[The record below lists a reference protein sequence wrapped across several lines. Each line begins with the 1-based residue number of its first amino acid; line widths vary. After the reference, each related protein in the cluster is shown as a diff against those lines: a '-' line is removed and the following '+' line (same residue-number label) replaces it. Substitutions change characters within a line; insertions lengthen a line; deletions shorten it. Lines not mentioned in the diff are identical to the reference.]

1 MKNKNFSFRK
11 LFSNK
16 RFSVIFAVVV
26 AFIFWLAIT
35 IDQTEVINKSFAN
48 ISINISTEG
57 SFAGDMGL
65 EVIKIENE
73 ANATV
78 TASGPNSS
86 VNAIEVSDILITADL
101 SEVTGAGSYTIPLS
115 VNNSMNKNGVSFEVS
130 PKTVNVTFD
139 FVDTKEFDVIPVAK
153 EVVLNNK
160 LDTSFFKGESVI
172 NSAEFTKIVVKG
184 PRADMKLVTRVE
196 AVVSSAD
203 TIKESKTYE
212 AQIVLYDENGKIL
225 DNAKY
230 TLPFETVKVTVPV
243 YKERTVSVVPTFSN
257 EDIKGATNAKVKS
270 ISLTK
275 VAVYGDPKIIDD
287 LDNIKLTPVD
297 YREYKAGKLSFE
309 VKLTIPDGIYLKKD
323 VGNVTVTL
331 NQN

>member
-16 RFSVIFAVVV
+16 RFSIIFAVVA

-48 ISINISTEG
+48 ISINITTQG

-65 EVIKIENE
+65 EVIEIKNE
-73 ANATV
+73 KNATV
-78 TASGPNSS
+78 TAYGPNSS
-86 VNAIEVSDILITADL
+86 VSAIEVSDILITADL
-101 SEVTGAGSYTIPLS
+101 SEVTGAGSYDIPLS
-115 VNNSMNKNGVSFEVS
+115 VSTSDTKSGVTFEVS

-139 FVDTKEFDVIPVAK
+139 FVDTKEFDVIPVANG
-153 EVVLNNK
+153 VTLNSK
-160 LDTSFFKGESVI
+160 LETSLFKGESVI

-184 PRADMKLVTRVE
+184 PRADMKLLSRVE
-196 AVVSSAD
+196 AVVDSSD

-212 AQIVLYDENGKIL
+212 AAIVLYDENGKVL
-225 DNAKY
+225 DNSNY

-243 YKERTVSVVPTFSN
+243 YKERTVLVVPTFSN
-257 EDIKGATNAKVKS
+257 EDIKGEATEKLKSVSLNKV
-270 ISLTK
+270 T
-275 VAVYGDPKIIDD
+275 VYGLPDIVDD
-287 LDNIKLTPVD
+287 LDNIKLSPID

-309 VKLTIPDGIYLKKD
+309 VKLTVPDGINLKKE
-323 VGNVTVTL
+323 VGNVTVTF